1 MIQPKLSYIK
11 DYHSGVLKSFN
22 KNIDIESYDDLYQ
35 IVNNILNQIEV
46 RNKKGI
52 EKLLDH
58 FYFVVLEKDKD
69 NLKQDLKEIIKSEN
83 VSNLNLLETIQGL
96 VYYSVNCKVV
106 ENEREEWN
114 DETITTDSSIISIST
129 ISFSYYLTYVFNLM
143 CKDTLYLGRDT
154 LKPSDF
160 DTQTKLLSIAQRED
174 KTLYQFCMQMTPG
187 AKGVKTT
194 NINKLINVGCEQLI
208 DCKLETYSI
217 YYLMKE
223 LLSKDEF
230 IFYNALISA
239 GMNLMFRIRDDMV
252 EDEHMKVLSKRYIS
266 NLRKRK
272 YLLPKNGVRVTSGDR
287 ELDLFER
294 QYDDSNYLVIMSI
307 NVGYNFVTI
316 INIHTGVM
324 YSNSCCTYDDLN
336 IVARFYGLFDDEE
349 GLDKTDPILYKS
361 MNFIDCATHKI
372 HIIKGTSKEFDE
384 YEVTVPYYWRYK
396 GSSSNSTKNYKV
408 NNLEKYQRPEQYI
421 SAFKRGLPSGYKR
434 SKEAEGLSKIYCIEL
449 KEDETLVSPFVR
461 NKKE

>member
-1 MIQPKLSYIK
+1 MVQPKLSYIK
-11 DYHSGVLKSFN
+11 EYHSSVLKSFN
-22 KNIDIESYDDLYQ
+22 KNVGIETYDDLYQ
-35 IVNNILNQIEV
+35 IVNSILSNIQI

-58 FYFVVLEKDKD
+58 FYFVVLEKEKD
-69 NLKQDLKEIIKSEN
+69 NLKQDLKEILKSKN
-83 VSNLNLLETIQGL
+83 ISNLNLLEAIQGL
-96 VYYSVNCKVV
+96 LCYSINSKSVD
-106 ENEREEWN
+106 ERNEPSDNSLTKE
-114 DETITTDSSIISIST
+114 SSIISIST
-129 ISFSYYLTYVFNLM
+129 ISFAYYLTYVFNLT
-143 CKDTLYLGRDT
+143 CKDSLYLGRDT

-160 DTQTKLLSIAQRED
+160 DSQTKLLSIAQRED

-187 AKGVKTT
+187 AKGVTTT

-217 YYLMKE
+217 YYLMRE

-230 IFYNALISA
+230 IFYNALINA

-252 EDEHMKVLSKRYIS
+252 EDEHMKIVSKRYIS

-294 QYDDSNYLVIMSI
+294 QYDGNNYLLIMSI
-307 NVGYNFVTI
+307 NVGYDFVTI

-336 IVARFYGLFDDEE
+336 IVARFYGLFDEEE

-361 MNFIDCATHKI
+361 MNFIDTVAHEV
-372 HIIKGTSKEFDE
+372 HIIKGTSNEFDE
-384 YEVTVPYYWRYK
+384 YEVTVPYYWKYK
-396 GSSSNSTKNYKV
+396 GSCSTSTKNYKI
-408 NNLEKYQRPEQYI
+408 NNLEKYEKSEQYI

-449 KEDETLVSPFVR
+449 KEDETLVSPFIR